1 MSPKKSA
8 VRALVALA
16 VTAVTVGLAGCS
28 DAQGEAADTDEAEIS
43 SPAGA
48 FGPALFRNDFYTY
61 LKSEGHLT
69 EDQVRQLVFMPTA
82 GVIDPKVTVNPD
94 RPLDA
99 HDNAFRGIRP
109 TDLYNAGLR
118 EPLVVKRHPTSP
130 DLEGEL
136 RHRPIHIVIVPG
148 IFGEFI
154 PVSPFEE
161 IFQTGG
167 TAKLDFEAK
176 VDALEASGDP
186 ADKERV
192 TDKQYS
198 VAALADVAKSLK
210 STLRV
215 GSIDDAD
222 GKPLVTVTYLK
233 PELGSL
239 ETFGTLDENADYYLP
254 RLDKYFQ
261 LMGVPSH
268 LYVMGYSR
276 GMATALNLVS
286 RAQAEHASWA
296 PKLKGVIGLAGVIYG
311 SQLADATTA
320 PGPQHDMLAT
330 MQDFVDN
337 ELESCTEATPSAWLV
352 TKNAGHWTAFSGR
365 MALLGTKLGNHNAEL
380 QREGISTALADV
392 GKFVTFAKRALLGD
406 PNRVF
411 DAEGADD
418 SIAAGV
424 LHLSSPNAEY
434 CQNIER
440 FKRTATQIMKG
451 VATLT
456 TDSRVEWW
464 RTHTLPTNVRY
475 YAITG
480 TMGDATPEG
489 ALPSPLV
496 KTPLAYDP
504 QSVDYR
510 NLRGNYYD
518 LLAASGTQL
527 QDSQVPVQRGRF
539 WDDVDRAL
547 NPAQAPLKTYFM
559 GTVGSSHWGLSFP
572 RAFATHDGLEAN
584 PFPRTL
590 LLKSIATFVA
600 QVERRGG

>member
-1 MSPKKSA
+1 MSPTKWMLRSLLAIGMAGA
-8 VRALVALA
+8 VGALS
-16 VTAVTVGLAGCS
+16 GCS
-28 DAQGEAADTDEAEIS
+28 AASEEDSDNDEAEIA
-43 SPAGA
+43 SPSGA

-61 LKSEGHLT
+61 LKTEGHLT
-69 EDQVRQLVFMPTA
+69 EDQVRQLVFMPTSD
-82 GVIDPKVTVNPD
+82 VIDPKVTVRAD
-94 RPLDA
+94 RPLEA

-118 EPLVVKRHPTSP
+118 EPLLVKRHPTSP

-136 RHRPIHIVIVPG
+136 RHRPVHIVVVPG

-161 IFQTGG
+161 VFQAGG

-176 VDALEASGDP
+176 VDELERSGDP
-186 ADKERV
+186 AKKERA

-198 VAALADVAKSLK
+198 VAALGDVSKSLK
-210 STLRV
+210 DTLRV
-215 GSIDDAD
+215 ASIDDAD
-222 GKPLVTVTYLK
+222 GKPLVTITYLK

-239 ETFGTLDENADYYLP
+239 ETFGSLDDNADYYLP
-254 RLDKYFQ
+254 RLEKYFQ
-261 LMGVPSH
+261 LVGIPSH

-286 RAQAEHASWA
+286 RAQAANASWA
-296 PKLKGVIGLAGVIYG
+296 PKLQGVVGLAGVIYG
-311 SQLADATTA
+311 SQLADAAMA

-337 ELESCTEATPSAWLV
+337 QLGSCTEATPSAWLV
-352 TKNAGHWTAFSGR
+352 TKNLGHWTAFASR
-365 MALLGTKLGNHNAEL
+365 MALLAPKLGNHNVEL
-380 QREGISTALADV
+380 QREGIETSFADV
-392 GKFVTFAKRALLGD
+392 GKFVSFTKRALLGD
-406 PNRVF
+406 PKRVF
-411 DAEGADD
+411 DADAVDD
-418 SIAAGV
+418 GVASGV

-440 FKRTATQIMKG
+440 FKRTAVQIIKG
-451 VATLT
+451 VETLT
-456 TDSRVEWW
+456 TTSRIEWW
-464 RTHTLPTNVRY
+464 RTHTLPTHVRY
-475 YAITG
+475 FAITG

-489 ALPSPLV
+489 AQPSPLV

-504 QSVDYR
+504 QSVDFR

-518 LLAASGTQL
+518 LLGASGTQL

-547 NPAQAPLKTYFM
+547 NPSQPPLKTYFM

-590 LLKSIATFVA
+590 FLKSIATFVS